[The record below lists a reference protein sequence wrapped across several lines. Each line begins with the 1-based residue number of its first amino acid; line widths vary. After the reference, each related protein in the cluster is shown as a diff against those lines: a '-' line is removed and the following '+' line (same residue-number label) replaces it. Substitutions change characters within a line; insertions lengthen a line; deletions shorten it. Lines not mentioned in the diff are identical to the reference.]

1 MKHREYH
8 FENYDNKI
16 DLNPLGVILAINPWN
31 FPVWV
36 GFKSIIPALIAGNT
50 ILFKPSAT
58 VPKSNL
64 KLEEIFKESE
74 MEDQFKITF
83 AKTEDIGVKLIAHP
97 KIRSVIFTGSTGAG
111 SIVGSI
117 AGKHLKKSL
126 LELGGSDPFIVFD
139 DADLEKVIFYLI
151 EINNLNLF

>member
-1 MKHREYH
+1 LKQKEYH
-8 FENYDNKI
+8 FDNYDNKI
-16 DLNPLGVILAINPWN
+16 DFNPLGVILAINPWN

-36 GFKSIIPALIAGNT
+36 GFKSIIPAMIAGNT

-58 VPKSNL
+58 VPQINL
-64 KLEEIFKESE
+64 KLEEIFKESG

-83 AKTEDIGVKLIAHP
+83 TKTAEIGEKLIADP
-97 KIRSVIFTGSTGAG
+97 KIRSVIFTGSTNVG
-111 SIVGSI
+111 SIVGSL

-139 DADLEKVIFYLI
+139 DADLEQVNK
-151 EINNLNLF
+151 